1 MNEQSDLIEDY
12 FEIPNKVE
20 KIKEHVRHADEM
32 FWERSFISSPM
43 AIDEAGNRSGVKPF
57 QLLVDDLV
65 VFDEFMEKY
74 ISMIQYQHK
83 CFIQFIN
90 NMDNDEVRTIK
101 RKYLFKLNTY
111 VPDEL
116 EMKIYSKCM
125 DINKETKEIFK
136 DMADMIN
143 DVTDNYRSTL
153 NELLESLV

>member
-1 MNEQSDLIEDY
+1 
-12 FEIPNKVE
+12 
-20 KIKEHVRHADEM
+20 M

-43 AIDEAGNRSGVKPF
+43 AIDEAGNRAGVKTF
-57 QLLVDDLV
+57 HLLVDDSV
-65 VFDEFMEKY
+65 AF
-74 ISMIQYQHK
+74 
-83 CFIQFIN
+83 
-90 NMDNDEVRTIK
+90 
-101 RKYLFKLNTY
+101 
-111 VPDEL
+111 DEL